1 MKKHIILYTFFISI
15 IVGYSQGLKLDQK
28 NTGKLKNWTPSENF
42 GYADS
47 YTAKISYRAY
57 TPQIMDQGQT
67 MTCVGYAVAYGLLTT
82 QQNILMGIT
91 NENMKYFRAM
101 DPNFLYALIKSYDDN
116 WCQEGSSMFNA
127 IRVLVNYGCKP
138 MFFDPWLD
146 CNSTTSISKFAMTA
160 ASIYSVNDAFIL
172 DMERS
177 DIVDVMKSALNDK
190 RLVAIGVK
198 LTESFKSGTTVQYGS
213 WLPSGSEPVNGGHA
227 MVIIGYDDNKNGGSF
242 EVMNSWGSNFGDNGF
257 VWIKY
262 ADAKK
267 YIDQAY
273 VLDIDGFST
282 SNCGFGDCANS
293 VSRYKYSTGNAYEGL
308 IINNH
313 PDVYGSYFFASG
325 NFYVG
330 EFSKGNK
337 HGYGVFY
344 DNTSDQFFLTYYQNN
359 ILVNKNSIQGFSEDE
374 EKLNKTLELYEKLNQ
389 IKPAKLVKEND
400 KAFEI
405 LLDME
410 IPVEDMKI
418 NH

>member
-1 MKKHIILYTFFISI
+1 
-15 IVGYSQGLKLDQK
+15 
-28 NTGKLKNWTPSENF
+28 
-42 GYADS
+42 
-47 YTAKISYRAY
+47 
-57 TPQIMDQGQT
+57 MDQGQT
-67 MTCVGYAVAYGLLTT
+67 ATCVGYAVAYGLLTT

-116 WCQEGSSMFNA
+116 WCQEGSSMKNA
-127 IRVLVNYGCKP
+127 IRVLVDYGCKP

-213 WLPSGSEPVNGGHA
+213 WLPSGNEPLNGAHA

-267 YIDQAY
+267 YIEQAY
-273 VLDIDGFST
+273 VLDIEGFST

-293 VSRYKYSTGNAYEGL
+293 VSRYKYSSGNAYEGL
-308 IINNH
+308 IINNY
-313 PDVYGSYFFASG
+313 PDVYGSYFFTSG

-330 EFSKGNK
+330 EFSKGKK
-337 HGYGVFY
+337 HGYGLFY
-344 DNTSDQFFLTYYQNN
+344 ENTSEQFFLTYYQNDV
-359 ILVNKNSIQGFSEDE
+359 IVNKSALQGFSEDE
-374 EKLNKTLELYEKLNQ
+374 EKLDKTLELYEKLNQ
-389 IKPAKLVKEND
+389 LKQAKLVKEND